1 MDPSAAPWRV
11 LESGAATAADG
22 ETIPG
27 SPAPLAE
34 TVHGRMLTVSPVT
47 IAAILGAVV
56 LAVAAF
62 LLAAVSTGAGIIQVE
77 GGGSLAPINGSVE
90 SAQPA
95 GAGALTG
102 TVEAVVVEIAGAVQK
117 PGVFQLPVG
126 SRVGDLIEAA
136 GGYGPRLDAGR
147 AGRELNLAARLTD
160 GDRVTVPSRDDIA
173 SSTSGTGGAG
183 GGTGGGSAGS
193 AGGSSSGGAPA
204 AGTPIDLNH
213 ATSAELEALPGIG
226 PVTAGKI
233 ITSREEQAFTSVD
246 DLRTRKLVGAKTF
259 DKLKDL
265 VSVR

>member
-62 LLAAVSTGAGIIQVE
+62 LLAAVSTGAGTVQVE

-160 GDRVTVPSRDDIA
+160 GDRVTVPSRDDVATSA
-173 SSTSGTGGAG
+173 STG

-204 AGTPIDLNH
+204 AGTPMDLNH

>member
-62 LLAAVSTGAGIIQVE
+62 LLAAVSTGAGIVQVE

-160 GDRVTVPSRDDIA
+160 GDRVTVPSRDDVATSA
-173 SSTSGTGGAG
+173 STG

-193 AGGSSSGGAPA
+193 AGGSSTGGAPV
-204 AGTPIDLNH
+204 AGTPIDLNR